1 MARIGEKSKYTI
13 WGAAIGGAVL
23 FCIYFFS
30 MYPVLTMATVTQTL
44 IIPTVFGVAAG
55 IMAGRELY
63 AKKQGRQREEGLPKK
78 KECCTAAQEE
88 GEIEQKGATN
98 VKGMG

>member
-1 MARIGEKSKYTI
+1 
-13 WGAAIGGAVL
+13 
-23 FCIYFFS
+23 
-30 MYPVLTMATVTQTL
+30 MYSVLTVATVTQTL

-63 AKKQGRQREEGLPKK
+63 AKKRGVQREEGVPQE

-88 GEIEQKGATN
+88 GDTEQKNATN
-98 VKGMG
+98 VKGVG

>member
-1 MARIGEKSKYTI
+1 M
-13 WGAAIGGAVL
+13 L

-30 MYPVLTMATVTQTL
+30 MYSVLTMATVTQTL

-63 AKKQGRQREEGLPKK
+63 AKKRGVQREEGVPQE

-88 GEIEQKGATN
+88 GDTEQKNATN
-98 VKGMG
+98 VKGVG

>member
-1 MARIGEKSKYTI
+1 M
-13 WGAAIGGAVL
+13 L

-30 MYPVLTMATVTQTL
+30 MYSVLTVATVTQTL

-63 AKKQGRQREEGLPKK
+63 AKKRGVQREEGVPQE

-88 GEIEQKGATN
+88 GDTEQKNATN
-98 VKGMG
+98 VKGVG